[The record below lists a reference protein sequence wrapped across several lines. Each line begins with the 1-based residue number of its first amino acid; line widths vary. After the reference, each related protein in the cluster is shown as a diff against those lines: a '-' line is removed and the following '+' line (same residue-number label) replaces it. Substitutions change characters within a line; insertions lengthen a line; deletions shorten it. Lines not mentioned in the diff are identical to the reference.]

1 MSGII
6 SSATEFFNNT
16 LHSNQYEIKDASK
29 EKIKDIYN
37 KSVDY
42 ATMSNRARLLQK

>member
-16 LHSNQYEIKDASK
+16 LYSNQYEIKDASK
-29 EKIKDIYN
+29 EKIKDMYN
-37 KSVDY
+37 LS
-42 ATMSNRARLLQK
+42 LIHI